1 MALCLFALLVPLA
14 PLCARAQDDSTTPEQ
29 HGRKYKA
36 PPDTS
41 RIEVTVLKGFN
52 KKPIMNAAVVFH
64 PVKDGRD
71 EGNMEMKTDPDG
83 KAVIN
88 VIPTGSKVTI
98 QVIADGFATFAQDY
112 QVNEASRQIVISLL
126 RPRAQVSAY
135 IDNTGKPAEL
145 KPGVQGRPGPLRRR
159 SRSRRQPPPRPL
171 PLRPAH
177 RPRPAP
183 RPPPPPPR
191 RSRRGSLNQSL
202 LGRGRAPAPVFM
214 GTVFTDRSYSLYCLR
229 ARVYPCRKCRS

>member
-1 MALCLFALLVPLA
+1 MLLRNPLRTHSGRAFVFCPFAMALCLFALLVSFA

-41 RIEVTVLKGFN
+41 HIEVTVLKGFN

-64 PVKDGRD
+64 PTKDGRD

-83 KAVIN
+83 KAVID

-98 QVIADGFATFAQDY
+98 QVIADGFATFAEDY
-112 QVNEASRQIVISLL
+112 VVNEASRQILITMQ
-126 RPRAQVSAY
+126 RPKAQVSAY

-145 KPGVQGRPGPLRRR
+145 KPGVQEPVRPK
-159 SRSRRQPPPRPL
+159 
-171 PLRPAH
+171 PATAT
-177 RPRPAP
+177 PTTPSAP
-183 RPPPPPPR
+183 
-191 RSRRGSLNQSL
+191 SSA
-202 LGRGRAPAPVFM
+202 APAPPPAP
-214 GTVFTDRSYSLYCLR
+214 GSSSTPSAAT
-229 ARVYPCRKCRS
+229 PQP

>member
-1 MALCLFALLVPLA
+1 MLLRNPFRTHSGRAILFCPFAMALCLFALLVSLA
-14 PLCARAQDDSTTPEQ
+14 PMHARAQDDSTTPEK

-83 KAVIN
+83 KAVID

-98 QVIADGFATFAQDY
+98 QVIADGFATFAEDY
-112 QVNEASRQIVISLL
+112 VVKEASRQILINMQ
-126 RPRAQVSAY
+126 RPKAQVSAY

-145 KPGVQGRPGPLRRR
+145 KPGVQEPVRPKAKPATPSTPATTPLTPPANTTTP
-159 SRSRRQPPPRPL
+159 QP
-171 PLRPAH
+171 
-177 RPRPAP
+177 
-183 RPPPPPPR
+183 
-191 RSRRGSLNQSL
+191 
-202 LGRGRAPAPVFM
+202 
-214 GTVFTDRSYSLYCLR
+214 
-229 ARVYPCRKCRS
+229 

>member
-1 MALCLFALLVPLA
+1 MLLRNPLRTHSGRASLFALALCLLALLVPLA

-41 RIEVTVLKGFN
+41 HIEVTVLKGFN

-83 KAVIN
+83 KAVID

-126 RPRAQVSAY
+126 RPRAQISAY
-135 IDNTGKPAEL
+135 IDNSGKPAEL
-145 KPGVQGRPGPLRRR
+145 KPGVQDPVRPTPKTKP
-159 SRSRRQPPPRPL
+159 STPTTPSAPSSAAPSASATPATTPASTPSATTPQP
-171 PLRPAH
+171 
-177 RPRPAP
+177 
-183 RPPPPPPR
+183 
-191 RSRRGSLNQSL
+191 
-202 LGRGRAPAPVFM
+202 
-214 GTVFTDRSYSLYCLR
+214 
-229 ARVYPCRKCRS
+229 

>member
-1 MALCLFALLVPLA
+1 MLLRNPLRTHVFCPFAMALCLVALLVPFA
-14 PLCARAQDDSTTPEQ
+14 PLCARAQDDTTTPEQ

-36 PPDTS
+36 PPVTS

-83 KAVIN
+83 KAVID

-98 QVIADGFATFAQDY
+98 QIIADGFATFAQDY
-112 QVNEASRQIVISLL
+112 QINEASRQIVISML

-145 KPGVQGRPGPLRRR
+145 KPGVQEPVRPTPKTKP
-159 SRSRRQPPPRPL
+159 STPSTPSSAAPSASAT
-171 PLRPAH
+171 PATT
-177 RPRPAP
+177 PASTP
-183 RPPPPPPR
+183 SATTPKP
-191 RSRRGSLNQSL
+191 
-202 LGRGRAPAPVFM
+202 
-214 GTVFTDRSYSLYCLR
+214 
-229 ARVYPCRKCRS
+229 

>member
-1 MALCLFALLVPLA
+1 MLLRNHLRTHSGRAFVFCPFAMALCLFALLVSFA

-36 PPDTS
+36 PPVTS

-83 KAVIN
+83 KAVID

-112 QVNEASRQIVISLL
+112 QINEASRQIVISML
-126 RPRAQVSAY
+126 RPRAQISAY

-145 KPGVQGRPGPLRRR
+145 KPGVQEPVRPTPKTKP
-159 SRSRRQPPPRPL
+159 STPSTPSSAAPSASAT
-171 PLRPAH
+171 PATT
-177 RPRPAP
+177 PASTP
-183 RPPPPPPR
+183 SATTPKP
-191 RSRRGSLNQSL
+191 
-202 LGRGRAPAPVFM
+202 
-214 GTVFTDRSYSLYCLR
+214 
-229 ARVYPCRKCRS
+229 

>member
-1 MALCLFALLVPLA
+1 MLLRNPLRTHSGRASLFALALCLLALLVPLA

-41 RIEVTVLKGFN
+41 HIEVTVLKGFN

-64 PVKDGRD
+64 PTKDGRD

-83 KAVIN
+83 KAVID

-98 QVIADGFATFAQDY
+98 QVIADGFATFAEDY
-112 QVNEASRQIVISLL
+112 VVNEASRQILITMQ
-126 RPRAQVSAY
+126 RPKAQVSAY

-145 KPGVQGRPGPLRRR
+145 KPGVQEPVRPK
-159 SRSRRQPPPRPL
+159 
-171 PLRPAH
+171 PATAT
-177 RPRPAP
+177 PTTPSAP
-183 RPPPPPPR
+183 
-191 RSRRGSLNQSL
+191 SSA
-202 LGRGRAPAPVFM
+202 APAPPPAP
-214 GTVFTDRSYSLYCLR
+214 GSSSTSS
-229 ARVYPCRKCRS
+229 AAAPQP